1 MFEGGLYTVG
11 SFPETMVGMPV
22 LTRSH
27 LSDFRGAARMVVD
40 AAEATTEVVEKM
52 HRTIQVRPGP
62 LGVKVTSRTQ
72 GVTGLVYRSI
82 RTGIRLVGQ
91 VIDASL
97 APAMMLRPEGESS
110 HVRDAFRSAA
120 NGVYGDYLSRTGN
133 PLAIDMSLHHR
144 DRQVDLN
151 DPTRT
156 IKQHDDVVPVV
167 SKLLVLVHGSCMND
181 QQWNRN
187 GHDHG
192 AAIADDLGYLPLY
205 LRYNSGLHIASN
217 GRLFAELLEAL
228 IGNWKQPIQELTVMG
243 HSMGGLVARSA
254 CHYGRAAGHAWPNYL
269 RKLVFLGTPH
279 HGAPLEQGGHGLDVL
294 MDLSPYSM
302 PLTRLSRA
310 RSAGITDLRHGAISA
325 SEYSVPLP
333 FHVKCY
339 AAAAV
344 RATKRGLLSDRLVG
358 DGLVPLDSAL
368 GRHRDGTRSLK
379 IPKCHQWVGYGLTH
393 HDLLCH
399 PDVYA
404 QVRRWL
410 QQPVDPLR
418 CRQGP
423 HSL

>member
-1 MFEGGLYTVG
+1 MI
-11 SFPETMVGMPV
+11 SMPV
-22 LTRSH
+22 PTRSH

-62 LGVKVTSRTQ
+62 Q
-72 GVTGLVYRSI
+72 GVSVTDRTKGITGLVYRSI
-82 RTGIRLVGQ
+82 RMGINFVGQ
-91 VIDASL
+91 AIDAGL
-97 APAMMLRPEGESS
+97 TPLMMLLPEGESS
-110 HVRDAFRSAA
+110 RVRDAYRSAA

-144 DRQVDLN
+144 DQQVDLN
-151 DPTRT
+151 DPTSVLE
-156 IKQHDDVVPVV
+156 QHSDAAPV

-181 QQWNRN
+181 QQWNRD

-205 LRYNSGLHIASN
+205 LRYNSGLHIVSN
-217 GRLFAELLEAL
+217 GRSFAELLEAL
-228 IGNWKQPIQELTVMG
+228 IGNWKQPVEELAVMG

-254 CHYGRAAGHAWPNYL
+254 CHYAHAAGHAWPKYL

-294 MDLSPYSM
+294 MELSSYSR

-310 RSAGITDLRHGAISA
+310 RSAGIADLRHGTISTDEDA
-325 SEYSVPLP
+325 VPLP
-333 FHVKCY
+333 SGVKCY

-344 RATKRGLLSDRLVG
+344 LAAKRGLLSDRLIG

-368 GRHRDGTRSLK
+368 GRHRDVNRSLK
-379 IPKCHQWVGYGLTH
+379 IPKSRQWVGYGLGH
-393 HDLLCH
+393 RDLLSH
-399 PDVYA
+399 PDLYA
-404 QVRRWL
+404 QLRDWL
-410 QQPVDPLR
+410 
-418 CRQGP
+418 
-423 HSL
+423 